1 VIGALFM
8 MIGLK
13 PDWTLPVVRMV
24 GMMGWAE
31 RRMGRGSTFSVWKF
45 IGVIAPIIAIIYF
58 FSPGVQFEE
67 PVQEDTSS
75 YSENLY

>member
-1 VIGALFM
+1 M

-31 RRMGRGSTFSVWKF
+31 RRMGRGATFSVWKI
-45 IGVIAPIIAIIYF
+45 IGVLAPIAAIIYF
-58 FSPGVQFEE
+58 FSPGVHFDE
-67 PVQEDTSS
+67 PVQDNNSS
-75 YSENLY
+75 GYSQNLY